1 MTCFRL
7 NHRKCQ
13 TEEGELFM
21 PEAKDRPV
29 SPPPTPCETCGMA
42 HYLSRRDV
50 LKSAF
55 AAGLALP
62 LVKIEISA
70 AEEAKK
76 VRPQSGDL
84 FVFSLGERLGQ
95 VITLQDLP
103 TGGPPLIAYPLDPLT
118 QTVRDGSRLNQV
130 VLLRLPQEDLTE
142 QTRTVAAEGVVGYS
156 AICPHTGCNV
166 TGWKEDA
173 KQLVCP
179 CHASAFD
186 PKDRARVASGPAP
199 RPLAVLPLK
208 LVDGKVTV
216 AGAFS
221 GRVGA
226 EQK

>member
-1 MTCFRL
+1 
-7 NHRKCQ
+7 
-13 TEEGELFM
+13 M
-21 PEAKDRPV
+21 PKAKDRLV
-29 SPPPTPCETCGMA
+29 SPPAPTPCETCGMSF
-42 HYLSRRDV
+42 YLSRRDL
-50 LKSAF
+50 LKSALG
-55 AAGLALP
+55 AGLTLP
-62 LVKIEISA
+62 FVKVEISA
-70 AEEAKK
+70 AEDARKT
-76 VRPQSGDL
+76 RPQSGDL
-84 FVFSLGERLGQ
+84 FVSSLGERLGQ

-103 TGGPPLIAYPLDPLT
+103 TGGPPIIAYPLDPLT

-130 VLLRLPQEDLTE
+130 LLLHLQQEDLTE

-166 TGWKEDA
+166 TGWKEET

-179 CHASAFD
+179 CHASTFD

-208 LVDGKVTV
+208 LVEGKVTV